1 MSQRTARDRLLDNL
15 APEQRPYFERC
26 IHRLSP
32 NPDDPLIAL
41 FAIITETDSS
51 NRSLIEAKLSAFEQ
65 LEKQRDGQHARD
77 RKEYLK
83 AISMGFEALRGKT
96 LWKHL
101 IASRF
106 IAAIIWTIT
115 VAGLTNHIIQ
125 TKMETVDPEFHDMIK
140 QLQVDSSAQKG
151 RLDQVMRNQAVTV
164 EYVSSV
170 LKTTSLK
177 ATDTIV
183 GQTMAIYITTF
194 DRNSITLAIPD
205 KSVAQGFRMVSLPHK
220 MSEDEY
226 LKFELAYTISKEV
239 K

>member
-1 MSQRTARDRLLDNL
+1 
-15 APEQRPYFERC
+15 
-26 IHRLSP
+26 
-32 NPDDPLIAL
+32 
-41 FAIITETDSS
+41 
-51 NRSLIEAKLSAFEQ
+51 
-65 LEKQRDGQHARD
+65 
-77 RKEYLK
+77 
-83 AISMGFEALRGKT
+83 MGFEALRGKT